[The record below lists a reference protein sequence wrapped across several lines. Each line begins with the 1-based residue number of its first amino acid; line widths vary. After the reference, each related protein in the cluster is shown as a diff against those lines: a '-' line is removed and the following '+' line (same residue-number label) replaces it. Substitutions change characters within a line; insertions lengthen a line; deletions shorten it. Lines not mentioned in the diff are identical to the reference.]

1 MSELGKDSTRI
12 KKVNVQDY
20 NLKELAAIY
29 NISKYH
35 MRKKMKKYKEQ
46 IGEPDGHDYDTKQ
59 VKLIFGL
66 IPLPSNVLI
75 IKVKPY
81 KLK

>member
-29 NISKYH
+29 NISKYL
-35 MRKKMKKYKEQ
+35 MRKKMKHYKEQ
-46 IGEPDGHDYDTKQ
+46 IGEPDGHDYDAKQ
-59 VKLIFGL
+59 VKLIFAL
-66 IPLPSNVLI
+66 IVLPSNVLVV
-75 IKVKPY
+75 KVKPY
-81 KLK
+81 K